1 MSNIPNLE
9 CLSRQYFIQIFVLT
23 FVDSFLR
30 TACILLDFAFVT
42 FYLGRAAYAVKLL
55 IAKQVVLKPFKK
67 LELNVKSNE
76 HPALY
81 EL

>member
-30 TACILLDFAFVT
+30 TACILLDFAFMLH
-42 FYLGRAAYAVKLL
+42 FIWAGLPML
-55 IAKQVVLKPFKK
+55 
-67 LELNVKSNE
+67 
-76 HPALY
+76 
-81 EL
+81 